1 MYYASR
7 MMTVEQIYDEVGRDV
22 LMQRL
27 GVSKSAMTNAIAAG
41 KFPAGWFRIIRIACE
56 EVGVGCPEHLFN
68 FKAVKSK
75 AVPLEG
81 EAIPAEKGAA

>member
-1 MYYASR
+1 MYYAGS

-56 EVGVGCPEHLFN
+56 EAEVRCPEHLFN
-68 FKAVKSK
+68 FKAVK
-75 AVPLEG
+75 G
-81 EAIPAEKGAA
+81 EAISAEKGAA